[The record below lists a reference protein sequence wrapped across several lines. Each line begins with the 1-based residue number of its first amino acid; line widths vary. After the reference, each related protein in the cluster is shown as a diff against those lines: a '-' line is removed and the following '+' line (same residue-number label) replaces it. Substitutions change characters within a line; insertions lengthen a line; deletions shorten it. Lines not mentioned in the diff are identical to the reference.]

1 MSVKLSNGYILPE
14 GKLTP
19 NALFVGGI
27 DMKVK
32 SDGFRR
38 HLHNLLESLP
48 LRTICTD
55 KTDYVFLMASLDNF
69 RYIHCMLMYE
79 NE

>member
-27 DMKVK
+27 DMKVQ

-38 HLHNLLESLP
+38 HLRNLLVSL
-48 LRTICTD
+48 LLHTICTD
-55 KTDYVFLMASLDNF
+55 YKDLAIFFVCFLMASFDHF
-69 RYIHCMLMYE
+69 R
-79 NE
+79 